1 MAIIGCDEMMI
12 QRLFP
17 WQRIGKDSLNVGADG
32 ATTTVCADFPSATDR
47 PQAGEMFTYRRVL

>member
-1 MAIIGCDEMMI
+1 MI